1 MAEGKWRTRLGAAA
15 ELDFANILKWTAENF
30 GERQAGLY
38 RDTLVQAIEELAAD
52 PYLVTSR
59 TRDEI
64 LPGFR
69 TLHVGRRGRRG
80 RHLLLYRV
88 VQGEVVEI
96 TRILHDS
103 MDFQSQTSF
112 PPEAN
117 KE

>member
-1 MAEGKWRTRLGAAA
+1 MATGKWRTRLGAAA

-30 GERQAGLY
+30 GERQSRLY

-52 PYLVTSR
+52 PYLVASR

-88 VQGEVVEI
+88 VQGEIIEI

-103 MDFQSQTSF
+103 MDFQRQTSF
-112 PPEAN
+112 PTEAQ
-117 KE
+117 KK

>member
-1 MAEGKWRTRLGAAA
+1 MAGGKWRTRIGAAA
-15 ELDFANILKWTAENF
+15 ELDFANILKWTVENF
-30 GERQAGLY
+30 GERRSRIY

-52 PYLVTSR
+52 PYLVASQ

-88 VQGEVVEI
+88 VQGEIVEI

-103 MDFQSQTSF
+103 MDLQRHTSF
-112 PPEAN
+112 PTDDN